1 MGVLMIATQDHVVT
15 IRYVLRVE
23 GEIIDQGELPYLH
36 GYGNI
41 IPGLEEALEGK
52 KVGDSLQVSV
62 PPEKA
67 YGLEDPEGVRVIP
80 RDQFP
85 PDAPLEPGV
94 QLFAQDENG
103 QVLPFW
109 IMEVEGDEVTIDFNH
124 PLAGETLN
132 FDVTISS
139 IRAATQEE
147 LEHGH
152 VHAPEGHMH

>member
-1 MGVLMIATQDHVVT
+1 MIATQDHVVT

-23 GEIIDQGELPYLH
+23 GEVIDQGELPYLH
-36 GYGNI
+36 GHGNI

-52 KVGDSLQVSV
+52 QVGDSLQVSV

-67 YGLEDPEGVRVIP
+67 YGPEDPEGVRVIP

-85 PDAPLEPGV
+85 PDAPLEPGT
-94 QLFAQDENG
+94 QLFAQDESG
-103 QVLPFW
+103 QVMPFW

-124 PLAGETLN
+124 PLAGETLD

-139 IRAATQEE
+139 IRAATPEE

-152 VHAPEGHMH
+152 VHGPEGQLH